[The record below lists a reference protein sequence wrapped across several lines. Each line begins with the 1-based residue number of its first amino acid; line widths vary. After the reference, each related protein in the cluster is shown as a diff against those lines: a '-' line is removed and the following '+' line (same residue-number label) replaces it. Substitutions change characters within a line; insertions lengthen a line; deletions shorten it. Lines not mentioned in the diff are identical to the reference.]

1 MVKESAGWMI
11 YVRKH
16 PAMKEGAAQKDL
28 KQGQAQC
35 KLCGLTLA
43 NAAPIRFAFRPIRRT
58 VMHRCIAAD
67 TSMRTYIR
75 SCGADTKCAVVVGLV
90 ESVRPLQSTLVK
102 TRPDVGPPS
111 RRGLWPHGKRW

>member
-16 PAMKEGAAQKDL
+16 PATKEGAAQKDL

-43 NAAPIRFAFRPIRRT
+43 NAAPIRFA
-58 VMHRCIAAD
+58 
-67 TSMRTYIR
+67 
-75 SCGADTKCAVVVGLV
+75 
-90 ESVRPLQSTLVK
+90 
-102 TRPDVGPPS
+102 
-111 RRGLWPHGKRW
+111 